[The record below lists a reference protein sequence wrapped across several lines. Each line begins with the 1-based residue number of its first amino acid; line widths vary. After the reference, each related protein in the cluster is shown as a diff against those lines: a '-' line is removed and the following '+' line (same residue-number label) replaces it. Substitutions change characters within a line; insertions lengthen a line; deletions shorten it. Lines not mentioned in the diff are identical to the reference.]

1 MLLQNLYPKNPK
13 FAFNFIIYQ
22 VIRMKKIF
30 LLIIVLTNLSYAQNI
45 GQWKIFSDMKN
56 IQSIALTTDGI
67 WAATNGGAFKYN
79 FSDESFFTL
88 TKADKLISQVLT
100 SINIDNEGKIWLG
113 SFEGYIISYNP
124 ADNYVKNIL
133 DIYKSNKTQKQINH
147 IFTKSDTI
155 FVSTD
160 FGLVLINS
168 KNYFLYDTFLK
179 LGDFPSESKVNC
191 AIKTSL
197 IYVCTENGVAVQK
210 PGTINLTAPESW
222 NTYKLNININASS
235 INKIIE
241 WNKNILIATDNGIFT
256 FENNQWNSFLL
267 PGTNIIDIYPSANK
281 LFIIT
286 DNTAYQF
293 SGNEL
298 TKIYEDFNNSFSS
311 IISNGTKI
319 YIGTKNGLIE
329 FYNGNVKQLYPEGP
343 AGNLFIN
350 LATDNA
356 GNLWIATGRDGAG
369 IGFMKFDGEKWSL
382 YNKQQYPQIPSN
394 DYFNIHSGQDNTIY
408 LANWGNGVTI
418 FKDGNFQIYNK
429 NNSPLVG
436 ISKDTNFIAVSD
448 VKTDSKGNVWIANF
462 TPANNKPLSVLTKD
476 KKWYS
481 YSLTNFG
488 FTEKDGIY
496 KMIIDQYDT
505 KWFLLFSG
513 KTGLYYFN
521 ENGTF
526 ENLNDDKLGYFS
538 TNNGLIT
545 NEVTALAVDK
555 RGMLWIGT
563 SQGMNFIA
571 DPSNPRISEIIIRSL
586 RSQSITCIAVDA
598 LDQKWVGT
606 KNGVFVLSS
615 DGLQL
620 LAHYT
625 SNDSPIPNDDIR
637 SIAVD
642 EINGRVY
649 IGTDYG
655 LAMVQTFAVK
665 PFENFSELFI
675 YPNPFIIEDKNNTV
689 TIDGLIKNSYIK
701 ILDISGNL
709 IKNIKTPGGRIA
721 VWDGTD
727 LNGNLVASGI
737 YIVVAYDEEAN
748 NVTTGKIAV
757 IRK

>member
-222 NTYKLNININASS
+222 NTYKLNININASL

-267 PGTNIIDIYPSANK
+267 SGTNIIDIYPSANK

-298 TKIYEDFNNSFSS
+298 KKIYEDFNNSFSS

-429 NNSPLVG
+429 NNSTLVG

-675 YPNPFIIEDKNNTV
+675 YPNPFIIENKNNTV